1 MPVGNIRLASG
12 QGYPFDQTPHRMWRA
27 FRPQPCQMIGI
38 VAPGVEKVRFDHEA
52 AICKLCAKSTGALG
66 IAVGNGGDT
75 TLLRHDGIKIDK
87 RANALRQPA
96 GDTRNDHTAIGMAHK
111 NDILEILPFDV
122 VDDIEHMGV
131 GNNVRRRKMA
141 ALTKAGQR
149 RGRHIMTVGPKRL
162 FERGPAPAAMPC
174 AMHQHKSR
182 HVAFPQ

>member
-66 IAVGNGGDT
+66 ITVGNGGDT

-87 RANALRQPA
+87 RANARRQPA
-96 GDTRNDHTAIGMAHK
+96 GDTRNDHAAIGMADE
-111 NDILEILPFDV
+111 NDILEILPSDM
-122 VDDIEHMGV
+122 VDNIKHMGV
-131 GNNVRRRKMA
+131 GNDVGRRKMA
-141 ALTKAGQR
+141 ALTKTGQR
-149 RGRHIMTVGPKRL
+149 RRRYIMTAATKRPL
-162 FERGPAPAAMPC
+162 KRASAPAAMPC
-174 AMHQHKSR
+174 TMHKHKSR
-182 HVAFPQ
+182 HVALR

>member
-75 TLLRHDGIKIDK
+75 TFLRHNGIKIDK

-96 GDTRNDHTAIGMAHK
+96 GDTRNDHTAIGMADE

-131 GNNVRRRKMA
+131 GNNVGRRKMA
-141 ALTKAGQR
+141 ALTKSGQR
-149 RGRHIMTVGPKRL
+149 RGRHIMTVGPKSL